1 MKKQLLLFYFLLFV
15 SVLAQAQFNGNGY
28 YRIKNRDTQRYLSIV
43 DDKASVNI
51 ATTEPDLAA
60 ILPIRNFDRIVGNPG
75 SIIYIEDAGS
85 GNYVLSA
92 QNVNTYNLMGE
103 YLKLRKMNDG
113 SYYAYASSKGMTKY
127 LCDEQSS
134 YDEGWL
140 MTGTSMRNWYIIPV
154 NSYSDNYFGV
164 VPEFEYNGKFYT
176 TMYASFPY
184 TSRDD
189 EVDFFYVNKVVNNC
203 AIIKELELNTV
214 VSPLTPI
221 IIRCSSSNHE
231 NNKLDVISAEGTKL
245 YDNLLD
251 GVLFDNSNKKHFNRL
266 KYNSDTMRVLG
277 KMKDGSI
284 GFITADFEYLPANK
298 VYLHVP
304 EGSPAELRI
313 ITEDEYMTKIDDL
326 PSVLNNP
333 KVYFDMSGRR
343 VSNINKGIYISND
356 GCKICK

>member
-1 MKKQLLLFYFLLFV
+1 MKKILLFPLFFLFPSFLL
-15 SVLAQAQFNGNGY
+15 AQFVGNGF
-28 YRIKNRDTQRYLSIV
+28 YRVKNRDTHRYLTIV
-43 DDKASVNI
+43 DNRADVNI

-60 ILPIRNFDRIVGNPG
+60 ILPIKDFNKIVGNPA
-75 SIIYIEDAGS
+75 SIIYIENVN
-85 GNYVLSA
+85 GNDYILTA
-92 QNVNTYNLMGE
+92 QNVNTYDLVGE
-103 YLKLRKMNDG
+103 YLKLRKMSDG
-113 SYYAYASSKGMTKY
+113 SYYAYATAKGMTKY

-140 MTGTSMRNWYIIPV
+140 MTGSSMRNWYIIPV

-184 TSRDD
+184 TSKDD
-189 EVDFFYVNKVVNNC
+189 EVEFFYVNKVVNNC
-203 AIIKELELNTV
+203 AIIKELEFNTV

-231 NNKLDVISAEGTKL
+231 NNKLDVISAEGTQL

-266 KYNSDTMRVLG
+266 KYNADTMRVLG

-298 VYLHVP
+298 AYLNVP

>member
-1 MKKQLLLFYFLLFV
+1 MKKFLLFSFV
-15 SVLAQAQFNGNGY
+15 FIFPSILFAQFVGNGF
-28 YRIKNRDTQRYLSIV
+28 YRVKNRDTHRYLTIV
-43 DDKASVNI
+43 DNRADVNI

-60 ILPIRNFDRIVGNPG
+60 ILPIKDFNKIVGNPA
-75 SIIYIEDAGS
+75 SIIYIENVN
-85 GNYVLSA
+85 GNDYILTA
-92 QNVNTYNLMGE
+92 QNVNTYDLVGE
-103 YLKLRKMNDG
+103 YLKLRKMSDG
-113 SYYAYASSKGMTKY
+113 SYYAYATAKGMTKY

-184 TSRDD
+184 TSKDD
-189 EVDFFYVNKVVNNC
+189 EVEFFYVNKVVNNC
-203 AIIKELELNTV
+203 AIIKEFESNTV

-298 VYLHVP
+298 AYLHVP

>member
-1 MKKQLLLFYFLLFV
+1 MKKILLFPLFFLFPSFLL
-15 SVLAQAQFNGNGY
+15 AQFVGNGF
-28 YRIKNRDTQRYLSIV
+28 YRVKNRDTNRYLTIV
-43 DDKASVNI
+43 DNRADINV

-60 ILPIRNFDRIVGNPG
+60 ILPIKDFNRIVGNPA
-75 SIIYIEDAGS
+75 SIIFIENVKDNNYI
-85 GNYVLSA
+85 LTA
-92 QNVNTYNLMGE
+92 QNVNTYDLVGE

-184 TSRDD
+184 MSKDD
-189 EVDFFYVNKVVNNC
+189 EVEIFYVNKVVNNC
-203 AIIKELELNTV
+203 AIIKELELNTA

-231 NNKLDVISAEGTKL
+231 NNKLDVISAKGTQL

-284 GFITADFEYLPANK
+284 GFVTADFEYLPANK
-298 VYLHVP
+298 AYLNVP